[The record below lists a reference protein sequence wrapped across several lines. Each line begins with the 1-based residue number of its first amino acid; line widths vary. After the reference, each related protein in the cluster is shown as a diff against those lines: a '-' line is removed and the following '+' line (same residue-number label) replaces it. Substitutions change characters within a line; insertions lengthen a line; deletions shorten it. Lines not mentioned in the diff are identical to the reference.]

1 MCFDLTKCLIFFF
14 LIQSYVEIK
23 TSYALEEEESY
34 YAIMYAIMIELIT
47 SDIFLN
53 AKWH

>member
-1 MCFDLTKCLIFFF
+1 MCFDLTKCLIFF

-23 TSYALEEEESY
+23 TSYALEEEEESY